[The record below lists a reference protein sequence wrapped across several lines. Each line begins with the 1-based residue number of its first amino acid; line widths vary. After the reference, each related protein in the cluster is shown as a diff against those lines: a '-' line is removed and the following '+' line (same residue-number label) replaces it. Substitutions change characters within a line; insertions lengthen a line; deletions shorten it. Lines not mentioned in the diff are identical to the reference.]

1 MGMDPISWAVIGAA
15 AVSAGSSVMA
25 GDAAKEEARKNGLLL
40 EEKALMTDI
49 AKGLETKQYDRLANK
64 TMGTSIANI
73 GTGGIAF
80 SGSAMASILDT
91 QKQIAIDKAIGQLG
105 FDQEKKYTRAEADA
119 GNRAGARAQ
128 KAGYYDAFSTMLS
141 AGSNV
146 GRYNISQGAT
156 RAGR

>member
-1 MGMDPISWAVIGAA
+1 MGLDPISWALIGAA
-15 AVSAGSSVMA
+15 AVGGASSIAA
-25 GDAAKEEARKNGLLL
+25 GDAKKDEARKNGLLL
-40 EEKALMTDI
+40 EEKSLMIDI
-49 AKGLETKQYDRLANK
+49 QKGLEAKQYDRLANK

-73 GTGGIAF
+73 GAGGIAF
-80 SGSAMASILDT
+80 SGSALAAILDT
-91 QKQIAIDKAIGQLG
+91 QKQIAIDKAIGQIG
-105 FDQEKKYTRAEADA
+105 YEQDKKFTRAEADA